1 MGEVIL
7 MKLYYNIIL
16 IILAS
21 FIMVMGLV
29 SGATL
34 GNFGQNKCVNLKQ
47 TCDNCTYVNI
57 TSITAKTNEGASVT
71 LLTNVAM
78 TKNNVE
84 YNYTFCGTGYIGE
97 YTYITVG
104 DPDGSTATESVT
116 FNIGVNNVI
125 LYVIIFGVIYLI
137 GFFGFFGKNIW
148 VSLLGGMG
156 MMALGIFTMI
166 NGIADYRIFITNVI
180 SLTTI
185 GIGAIFALTSGVELI
200 KEIY

>member
-1 MGEVIL
+1 
-7 MKLYYNIIL
+7 MKLYIFLISLIL
-16 IILAS
+16 
-21 FIMVMGLV
+21 VMGLA

-34 GNFGQNKCVNLKQ
+34 GTFGQNKCVNLKQ
-47 TCDNCTYVNI
+47 TCDDCSYVNI
-57 TSITAKTNEGASVT
+57 TSVTAKTNDGESIT

-84 YNYTFCGTGYIGE
+84 YNYTFCSTGYIGE

-104 DPDGSTATESVT
+104 DPGGSTATQTVT
-116 FNIGVNNVI
+116 FNIGVNSIILFVI
-125 LYVIIFGVIYLI
+125 MFAVIYLI
-137 GFFGFFGKNIW
+137 AFFGFFGRNIW

-156 MMALGIFTMI
+156 LMALGIFTMI
-166 NGIADYRIFITNVI
+166 NGIGEYRIFITNVI

-200 KEIY
+200 KDNY